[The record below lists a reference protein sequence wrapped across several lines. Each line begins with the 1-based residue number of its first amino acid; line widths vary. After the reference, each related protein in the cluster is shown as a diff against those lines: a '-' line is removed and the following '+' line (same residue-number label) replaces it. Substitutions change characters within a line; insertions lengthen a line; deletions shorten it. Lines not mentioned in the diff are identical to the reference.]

1 MLTSEV
7 SRKVRTALVAA
18 AVLAV
23 GAALPSVEMAGSV
36 YAFDPSKVFKEE
48 KPSVRDIFRFYL
60 KKKKE
65 GDTEEAMDVLEYAA
79 DQGNQTAQ
87 WKLGKMYE
95 AGDTVPRDAA
105 KAFHFYKQIA
115 DNYGEARPNTPEWA
129 ITGKAMVALGH
140 YYSQGLPEA
149 GIIQDGNEAR
159 VMYTTAAMYFRDPD
173 GQFELAK
180 LLLEGE
186 SSPEEA
192 RQAIRMLQLARQ
204 KGHVGA
210 LALLGHALV
219 EGEYVQQDVVRGLT
233 MLTKAN
239 EGATPQMRGW
249 IAELQQSAF
258 ALASVEQRQQA
269 IARIQAD

>member
-1 MLTSEV
+1 M
-7 SRKVRTALVAA
+7 
-18 AVLAV
+18 
-23 GAALPSVEMAGSV
+23 PSVGPFGSFAGSAQ
-36 YAFDPSKVFKEE
+36 AFDPAQVFKKE
-48 KPSVRDIFRFYL
+48 KPSVRDLFRFYL

-95 AGDTVPRDAA
+95 AGDTVARDPA
-105 KAFHFYKQIA
+105 KAFRFYKQIA

-129 ITGKAMVALGH
+129 ITGKAMVMLGH
-140 YYSQGLPEA
+140 YYSDGLPEA
-149 GIIQDGNEAR
+149 GISQNGNEAR

-173 GQFELAK
+173 GQFELGK

-186 SSPEEA
+186 NSPEEA
-192 RQAIRMLQLARQ
+192 RQAIRMLQLAHK

-239 EGATPQMRGW
+239 EGAAPEMRGW

-269 IARIQAD
+269 IAKLQAQ